1 MKSGME
7 MMLESM
13 GIQTGAIKQLLD
25 PENVK
30 KLLTKIETMCNDIDA
45 IKERL
50 CLNDVESVIVQ
61 IQRSIERVEIKL
73 GTLPE
78 SVAMQLLQDGASDA
92 FKDAAEFV
100 RSFNNGNSG
109 DSDNGNGSDT
119 GSINGDANGI
129 GNGRG
134 I

>member
-30 KLLTKIETMCNDIDA
+30 KLLTKIETMCNTV
-45 IKERL
+45 ERTL
-50 CLNDVESVIVQ
+50 VRVEVNHDHIMDLINSVRRI
-61 IQRSIERVEIKL
+61 EIKL

-78 SVAMQLLQDGASDA
+78 SVAMQLLENGASDA

-100 RSFNNGNSG
+100 KGYNSGNSG

-119 GSINGDANGI
+119 RSINGDANSD

>member
-13 GIQTGAIKQLLD
+13 GIQTGAIKKLLD
-25 PENVK
+25 PENIE
-30 KLLTKIETMCNDIDA
+30 KLLTKIEMMCNSIEE
-45 IKERL
+45 IKE
-50 CLNDVESVIVQ
+50 SV
-61 IQRSIERVEIKL
+61 QRIEIKL

-78 SVAMQLLQDGASDA
+78 SVAMKLLEDGASDA

-100 RSFNNGNSG
+100 KGYNSGNSG
-109 DSDNGNGSDT
+109 DSDNRNGSDSR
-119 GSINGDANGI
+119 SINGDANG
-129 GNGRG
+129 NGRG

>member
-1 MKSGME
+1 M
-7 MMLESM
+7 
-13 GIQTGAIKQLLD
+13 T
-25 PENVK
+25 PENIK
-30 KLLTKIETMCNDIDA
+30 KLLTKIETMCN
-45 IKERL
+45 
-50 CLNDVESVIVQ
+50 
-61 IQRSIERVEIKL
+61 SIEEIKVSVQRIEIKL

-109 DSDNGNGSDT
+109 DSDNGNGDGSDSR
-119 GSINGDANGI
+119 SINGDANGI

>member
-30 KLLTKIETMCNDIDA
+30 KLLTKIETMCDEVSRTWFKVEELSDA
-45 IKERL
+45 VKRI
-50 CLNDVESVIVQ
+50 
-61 IQRSIERVEIKL
+61 EIKL

-78 SVAMQLLQDGASDA
+78 SVAMQLLENGASEA
-92 FKDAAEFV
+92 FKDVAEFV
-100 RSFNNGNSG
+100 KGYNSGNSR
-109 DSDNGNGSDT
+109 DSNNGNGSDSR
-119 GSINGDANGI
+119 SINGDANSD

>member
-30 KLLTKIETMCNDIDA
+30 KLLTKIETMCN
-45 IKERL
+45 
-50 CLNDVESVIVQ
+50 
-61 IQRSIERVEIKL
+61 SIEEIKVSVQRIEIKL

-78 SVAMQLLQDGASDA
+78 SVAMQLLENGASDV
-92 FKDAAEFV
+92 FKDSAEFV
-100 RSFNNGNSG
+100 KGYNSGNSG
-109 DSDNGNGSDT
+109 DSDNGNGSDSR
-119 GSINGDANGI
+119 SINGDANSD